1 MEITFMADVLEKET
15 FSFQTEVGQL
25 LEIVA
30 GSLYSNR
37 EVFLREL
44 VSNASDA
51 CDKLRY
57 AALTD
62 ASLSPSHDCAITLE
76 SNTKTKTLSISDNG
90 IGMNHADLLD
100 TLGTIAKSGTG
111 AFIEALKA
119 DEKEK
124 TSLIGQFGVGF
135 YSAFM
140 VASQVDVLTRKA
152 GEEEAWLWQSDG
164 KGSFTIAPAERETS
178 GTTVTLHLKKD
189 AKEFA
194 EETRIRHIIKT
205 YSEHISFPVKL
216 GDDTLNAA
224 EALWTR
230 PAKDIT
236 AEQYTEFYRHT
247 SHAYDEPWHVM
258 HNKVEGTL
266 NHTSLLFVPT
276 SQPFDLFEPE
286 RKSHVKLYVN
296 RVYITETTKDLIPA
310 YLRFLRGVVDSQ
322 DLSLNVSREM
332 LQSDPQ
338 LAKIKTSISKK
349 VLSELKK
356 KATKAPEEYAAFWG
370 NFGAVLKE
378 GLVEEIALRDRILE
392 ICRFASTGA
401 NELTSLT
408 DYVSRMK
415 AGQDAIYYIAGDDAA
430 KLAKSPHLEGFKA
443 KGVEVLL
450 LSDHVDEFWLQHIT
464 QHDGKPFK
472 SITRG
477 AADLDQVETDETKED
492 TEKPD
497 EADLSAL
504 IAAIK
509 AELGEAVKDVR
520 PSKRLTDSPVCLI
533 ADEGDMDVNLERL
546 LKRHGQLADGMPRVL
561 ELNPSH
567 ALIATLAAR
576 STSNAAS
583 EDDLLKDAAHLLLDQ
598 ARIVEGE
605 VPKDPSDFAR
615 RLGTVMARAFD
626 A

>member
-1 MEITFMADVLEKET
+1 MTEVIEKET

-57 AALTD
+57 AALTNANLAPTQD
-62 ASLSPSHDCAITLE
+62 FAISLEITA
-76 SNTKTKTLSISDNG
+76 KPKTLSITDNG
-90 IGMNHADLLD
+90 IGMSHADLLE

-119 DEKEK
+119 DEKDNVG
-124 TSLIGQFGVGF
+124 LIGQFGVGF

-140 VASQVDVLTRKA
+140 VASKVDVLTRKA
-152 GEEEAWLWQSDG
+152 GESEAWLWSSDG
-164 KGSFTIAPAERETS
+164 KGAFTIEPAERDTS

-194 EETRIRHIIKT
+194 EEARVHHIIKT

-236 AEQYTEFYRHT
+236 KDQYTEFYRHT
-247 SHAYDEPWHVM
+247 SHAFDEPWHVM
-258 HNKVEGTL
+258 HNRVEGTL

-276 SQPFDLFEPE
+276 VQPFDLFEPE

-296 RVYITETTKDLIPA
+296 RVYISDTTKDLIPA

-332 LQSDPQ
+332 LQTDPQ
-338 LAKIKTSISKK
+338 LAKIKASITKK

-356 KATKAPEEYAAFWG
+356 KATKASDEYAAFWG

-378 GLVEEIALRDRILE
+378 GLVEDAALRDRILE
-392 ICRFASTGA
+392 VCRFASTSADG
-401 NELTSLT
+401 LTSLT
-408 DYVSRMK
+408 EYVSRMK
-415 AGQDAIYYIAGDDAA
+415 TGQDTIFYIAGEDAP

-464 QHDGKPFK
+464 EHDGKLFK

-477 AADLDQVETDETKED
+477 AADLDQIEDDEKQED
-492 TEKPD
+492 APKAE
-497 EADLSAL
+497 EADLSGL
-504 IAAIK
+504 IAVIK
-509 AELGEAVKDVR
+509 AELGETVKDVR
-520 PSKRLTDSPVCLI
+520 SSKRLTESPVCLI
-533 ADEGDMDVNLERL
+533 ADDGDMDVNLERL
-546 LKRHGQLADGMPRVL
+546 LKRHGQLEHGMPRVL

-567 ALIATLAAR
+567 ALITKLAERTKSDDA
-576 STSNAAS
+576 NV
-583 EDDLLKDAAHLLLDQ
+583 DDLLKDAAHLLLDQ

-605 VPKDPSDFAR
+605 VPSDPTEFAR
-615 RLGTVMARAFD
+615 RLGTIMTRAFTG
-626 A
+626 

>member
-1 MEITFMADVLEKET
+1 MTDTLDKET

-62 ASLSPSHDCAITLE
+62 TSLVPSQDLAVTLE
-76 SNTKTKTLSISDNG
+76 INAGAGTLSIADNG
-90 IGMNHADLLD
+90 IGMSHADLLE

-119 DEKEK
+119 EEKDQVG
-124 TSLIGQFGVGF
+124 LIGQFGVGF

-140 VASQVDVLTRKA
+140 VASQVEVVTRKA
-152 GEEEAWLWQSDG
+152 GEAEAWLWSSDG
-164 KGSFTIAPAERETS
+164 KGSFTIETAQRDSS

-189 AKEFA
+189 DKEFA
-194 EETRIRHIIKT
+194 EEARIRHIIKT
-205 YSEHISFPVKL
+205 YSEHISFPIKL
-216 GDDTLNAA
+216 GDETLNSA

-236 AEQYTEFYRHT
+236 EEQYAEFYRHS
-247 SHAYDEPWHVM
+247 SHAYDAPWHVI

-266 NHTSLLFVPT
+266 NHTSLLFVP
-276 SQPFDLFEPE
+276 SAQPFDLFDAE
-286 RKSHVKLYVN
+286 RKSHVQLYVN
-296 RVYITETTKDLIPA
+296 RVFISETTTDLFPA

-332 LQSDPQ
+332 LQTDPI
-338 LAKIKTSISKK
+338 LAKIKAQISKK
-349 VLSELKK
+349 ILSELKK
-356 KATKAPEEYAAFWG
+356 KATKAPDEYSQFWG

-378 GLVEEIALRDRILE
+378 GLVEDPSLRDRILE
-392 ICRFASTGA
+392 ICRFSSNSEAA
-401 NELTSLT
+401 LTSLSG
-408 DYVSRMK
+408 YVERMK
-415 AGQDAIYYIAGDDAA
+415 EGQEAIYYITGEDAD
-430 KLAKSPHLEGFKA
+430 KLAQSPHLEGFKA
-443 KGVEVLL
+443 KGVEVLI

-464 QHDGKPFK
+464 ECEGKPFK

-477 AADLDQVETDETKED
+477 AADLDQVKADEQQED
-492 TEKPD
+492 QNKPED
-497 EADLSAL
+497 ADLSAL
-504 IAAIK
+504 IEMIK
-509 AELGEAVKDVR
+509 VELGETVKDVR

-533 ADEGDMDVNLERL
+533 ADDGDMDVNLERL
-546 LKRHGQLADGMPRVL
+546 LKRHGQLQNGAPRVL
-561 ELNPSH
+561 ELNPTH
-567 ALIATLAAR
+567 AIIAKLAERACAEG
-576 STSNAAS
+576 AAS
-583 EDDLLKDAAHLLLDQ
+583 DDLLSDAAHILFDQ
-598 ARIVEGE
+598 ARIIEGE
-605 VPKDPSDFAR
+605 TPNNPSDFVR
-615 RLGTVMARAFD
+615 RLGSVMARAFG

>member
-1 MEITFMADVLEKET
+1 MSETVEKET

-44 VSNASDA
+44 ISNASDA

-62 ASLSPSHDCAITLE
+62 AGLAPSQEFAITLE
-76 SNTKTKTLSISDNG
+76 NDAKKKVLSISDNG
-90 IGMNHADLLD
+90 IGMNHADLLE
-100 TLGTIAKSGTG
+100 TLGTIARSGTN
-111 AFIEALKA
+111 AFVKALTA
-119 DEKEK
+119 DDKDK
-124 TSLIGQFGVGF
+124 PGLIGQFGVGF

-152 GEEEAWLWQSDG
+152 GEAEAWLWSSYG
-164 KGSFTIAPAERETS
+164 KGEFSIEPAERAAN

-194 EETRIRHIIKT
+194 EKARIGHIIKT
-205 YSEHISFPVKL
+205 YSEHVSFPIKL
-216 GDDTLNAA
+216 GENTLNAA

-230 PAKDIT
+230 PAKDIS
-236 AEQYTEFYRHT
+236 EDQYAEFYRQS
-247 SHAYDEPWHVM
+247 SHAFDAPWHVM
-258 HNKVEGTL
+258 HNRVEGKL
-266 NHTSLLFVPT
+266 NHTSLLFVPST
-276 SQPFDLFEPE
+276 QPFDLFEPE
-286 RKSHVKLYVN
+286 RKNHVKLYVN
-296 RVYITETTKDLIPA
+296 RVFISEITKDLIPA

-322 DLSLNVSREM
+322 DLSLNISREM
-332 LQSDPQ
+332 LQTDPQ
-338 LAKIKTSISKK
+338 LAKIKTSITKK

-356 KATKAPEEYAAFWG
+356 KANKAPDEYATFWG
-370 NFGAVLKE
+370 NFGTVLKE
-378 GLVEEIALRDRILE
+378 GLVEDVALRDRILE
-392 ICRFASTGA
+392 LCRFAFSGSGD
-401 NELTSLT
+401 LTSLT

-415 AGQDAIYYIAGDDAA
+415 EGQEAIFYIAGEDAA
-430 KLAKSPHLEGFKA
+430 KLAQSPHLEGFKA

-464 QHDGKPFK
+464 EFDGKPFK

-477 AADLDQVETDETKED
+477 AADLDEIKAEQAEAEEG
-492 TEKPD
+492 KPE
-497 EADLSAL
+497 EADLSSL
-504 IAAIK
+504 IDAIK
-509 AELGEAVKDVR
+509 AELGDAVKDVR

-533 ADEGDMDVNLERL
+533 ADDGDMDVNLERL
-546 LKRHGQLADGMPRVL
+546 LKRHGQLQQGAPRVL

-567 ALIATLAAR
+567 KIIVKLAERAKDG
-576 STSNAAS
+576 N
-583 EDDLLKDAAHLLLDQ
+583 DDLLENAAHLLLDQ

-605 VPKDPSDFAR
+605 APADPPEFAR
-615 RLGTVMARAFD
+615 RLANVLEKAF
-626 A
+626 AT

>member
-1 MEITFMADVLEKET
+1 MTEVLEKET

-30 GSLYSNR
+30 SSLYSNR

-62 ASLSPSHDCAITLE
+62 ASIAPPDGFAITLGVD
-76 SNTKTKTLSISDNG
+76 KKTLSISDNG

-119 DEKEK
+119 EEKD
-124 TSLIGQFGVGF
+124 TPGLIGQFGVGF

-140 VASQVDVLTRKA
+140 VASTVDVLTRKA
-152 GEEEAWLWQSDG
+152 GETDAWLWSSDG
-164 KGSFTIAPAERETS
+164 KGGFTIEPATREAA

-194 EETRIRHIIKT
+194 EEARIRHIIKT

-230 PAKDIT
+230 PAKEISE
-236 AEQYTEFYRHT
+236 EQYGEFYKHT
-247 SHAYDEPWHVM
+247 SHAFDTPWHVM
-258 HNKVEGTL
+258 HNKVEGSL
-266 NHTSLLFVPT
+266 NHTSLLFVP
-276 SQPFDLFEPE
+276 SVQPFDLFDAE

-296 RVYITETTKDLIPA
+296 RVFISETTKDLIPA
-310 YLRFLRGVVDSQ
+310 YLRFLCGVVDSQ

-332 LQSDPQ
+332 LQTDPK
-338 LAKIKTSISKK
+338 LAKIKTQVTKK

-356 KATKAPEEYAAFWG
+356 KATKAPEDYAKFWG

-378 GLVEEIALRDRILE
+378 GLVEDPSLRDRILE
-392 ICRFASTGA
+392 VCRFASTG
-401 NELTSLT
+401 EDGLTSLAA
-408 DYVSRMK
+408 YVERMK
-415 AGQDAIYYIAGDDAA
+415 EGQEAIFYIAGDDAA
-430 KLAKSPHLEGFKA
+430 KLAQSPHLEGFKA

-464 QHDGKPFK
+464 EFEGKPLK

-477 AADLDQVETDETKED
+477 AADLDAIEAE
-492 TEKPD
+492 EKPD
-497 EADLSAL
+497 EDKPEEADLSKL

-509 AELGEAVKDVR
+509 AELGELVKDVR

-546 LKRHGQLADGMPRVL
+546 LKRHGQLQTGMPRVL

-567 ALIATLAAR
+567 AIITKLAERADGD
-576 STSNAAS
+576 A
-583 EDDLLKDAAHLLLDQ
+583 DDLLKDAAHLLLDQ

-605 VPKDPSDFAR
+605 TPTDAAAFAR
-615 RLGTVMARAFD
+615 RLGSVMSRAFEV
-626 A
+626 

>member
-1 MEITFMADVLEKET
+1 MTNVLEKKT

-62 ASLSPSHDCAITLE
+62 ASLSPSQDFAITLE
-76 SNTKTKTLSISDNG
+76 SNDKAKTLSISDNG
-90 IGMNHADLLD
+90 VGMNHADLLD

-119 DEKEK
+119 DKKDK

-152 GEEEAWLWQSDG
+152 GEKETWLWQSDG
-164 KGSFTIAPAERETS
+164 KGAFTIAPAERETS
-178 GTTVTLHLKKD
+178 GTTITLHLKKD

-194 EETRIRHIIKT
+194 EVTRIRHIIKT

-236 AEQYTEFYRHT
+236 SEQYTEFYRHT
-247 SHAYDEPWHVM
+247 SHAYDDPWHVI

-356 KATKAPEEYAAFWG
+356 KATKAPVEYAAFWG

-378 GLVEEIALRDRILE
+378 GLVEEIPLRDRILE
-392 ICRFASTGA
+392 ICRFTSTGA
-401 NELTSLT
+401 EVLTSLT

-415 AGQDAIYYIAGDDAA
+415 AGQDAIFYITGDDEA

-443 KGVEVLL
+443 KDVEVLL

-477 AADLDQVETDETKED
+477 AADLDRVEADETKED
-492 TEKPD
+492 SEKPD
-497 EADLSAL
+497 VADLSAL

-509 AELGEAVKDVR
+509 AELGDVVKDVR
-520 PSKRLTDSPVCLI
+520 PSKRLTDSSVCLI
-533 ADEGDMDVNLERL
+533 ADDGDMDVNLERL
-546 LKRHGQLADGMPRVL
+546 LKRHGQLTEGMPRVL

-567 ALIATLAAR
+567 ALITTLAKR
-576 STSNAAS
+576 STSDAAS
-583 EDDLLKDAAHLLLDQ
+583 ADDLLKDAAHLLLYQ

-605 VPKDPSDFAR
+605 VPTDPSDFAR
-615 RLGTVMARAFD
+615 RLGAVMARAFD
-626 A
+626 Q

>member
-1 MEITFMADVLEKET
+1 MTEVLEKET

-62 ASLSPSHDCAITLE
+62 ASLAPSQDFAITLE
-76 SNTKTKTLSISDNG
+76 ADKKTLSISDNG
-90 IGMNHADLLD
+90 IGMNHADLLE

-119 DEKEK
+119 DKK
-124 TSLIGQFGVGF
+124 DAPGLIGQFGVGF

-152 GEEEAWLWQSDG
+152 GEDEAWLWSSDG
-164 KGSFTIAPAERETS
+164 KGSFTIEPAERDS
-178 GTTVTLHLKKD
+178 AGTTVTLHLKKD

-194 EETRIRHIIKT
+194 DDARIRHIIKT

-216 GDDTLNAA
+216 GDNTLNAA

-247 SHAYDEPWHVM
+247 SHAFDAPWHVM

-266 NHTSLLFVPT
+266 NHTSLLFIPST
-276 SQPFDLFEPE
+276 QPFDLFEPE

-296 RVYITETTKDLIPA
+296 RVFISETTKDLIPA

-332 LQSDPQ
+332 LQTDPK
-338 LAKIKTSISKK
+338 LAKIRTQVTKK
-349 VLSELKK
+349 VLGELKK
-356 KATKAPEEYAAFWG
+356 KATKAPEDYARFWG

-378 GLVEEIALRDRILE
+378 GLVEDSALRDRILE
-392 ICRFASTGA
+392 VCRFASTSDGT
-401 NELTSLT
+401 LTSLAA
-408 DYVSRMK
+408 YKERMK
-415 AGQDAIYYIAGDDAA
+415 EGQEAIFYIAGEDAA
-430 KLAKSPHLEGFKA
+430 KLAQSPHLEGFKA

-464 QHDGKPFK
+464 EFEGKPFK

-477 AADLDQVETDETKED
+477 AADLDAIKADASKAEED
-492 TEKPD
+492 DSAE
-497 EADLSAL
+497 EADISAL

-520 PSKRLTDSPVCLI
+520 PSKRLTESPVCLI

-546 LKRHGQLADGMPRVL
+546 LKRHGQLHDGMPRVL

-567 ALIATLAAR
+567 AIITKLAERAR
-576 STSNAAS
+576 DGD
-583 EDDLLKDAAHLLLDQ
+583 DDLLRDAAHLLFDQ

-605 VPKDPSDFAR
+605 TPADPSAFAR
-615 RLGTVMARAFD
+615 RLGTVMSRAFG

>member
-1 MEITFMADVLEKET
+1 MSETLEKET

-57 AALTD
+57 ASLTD
-62 ASLSPSHDCAITLE
+62 ASLAVAEELAISLE
-76 SNTKTKTLSISDNG
+76 NDAKKKMLSISDNG
-90 IGMNHADLLD
+90 IGMNHADLLE
-100 TLGTIAKSGTG
+100 TLGTIASSGTS
-111 AFIEALKA
+111 AFIKALA
-119 DEKEK
+119 EDGEKPG
-124 TSLIGQFGVGF
+124 LIGQFGVGF

-140 VASQVDVLTRKA
+140 VATKVDVVTRKA
-152 GEEEAWLWQSDG
+152 GEAEAWLWSSDG
-164 KGSFTIAPAERETS
+164 KGEFSIEPAERATN

-205 YSEHISFPVKL
+205 YSEHVSFPINL
-216 GDDTLNAA
+216 GEDTLNSA

-230 PAKDIT
+230 QAKDVSD
-236 AEQYTEFYRHT
+236 EQYAEFYRQS
-247 SHAYDEPWHVM
+247 SHAFDTPWHVM
-258 HNKVEGTL
+258 HNRVEGKL
-266 NHTSLLFVPT
+266 NHTSLLFVPST
-276 SQPFDLFEPE
+276 QPFDLFEPE

-296 RVYITETTKDLIPA
+296 RVFISEITNDLIPA

-322 DLSLNVSREM
+322 DLSLNISREM
-332 LQSDPQ
+332 LQTDPQ
-338 LAKIKTSISKK
+338 LAKIKTSLTKK

-356 KATKAPEEYAAFWG
+356 KANKAPEEYATFWG
-370 NFGAVLKE
+370 NFGPVLKE
-378 GLVEEIALRDRILE
+378 GLVEDVALRDRLLE
-392 ICRFASTGA
+392 LCRFASTGSGDVTNLA
-401 NELTSLT
+401 

-415 AGQDAIYYIAGDDAA
+415 EGQEAIFYIAGEDAA
-430 KLAKSPHLEGFKA
+430 KLAQSPHLEGFKA

-450 LSDHVDEFWLQHIT
+450 FSDHVDEFWLQHIT
-464 QHDGKPFK
+464 EFDGKPFK

-477 AADLDQVETDETKED
+477 AADLDEINADETEAED
-492 TEKPD
+492 DKPE
-497 EADLSAL
+497 EADLSTL
-504 IAAIK
+504 IDAIK

-533 ADEGDMDVNLERL
+533 ADDGDMDVNLERL
-546 LKRHGQLADGMPRVL
+546 LKRHGQLQHGAPRVL

-567 ALIATLAAR
+567 KIIVKLAERAKVGKD
-576 STSNAAS
+576 N
-583 EDDLLKDAAHLLLDQ
+583 LLEDAAHLLLDQ

-605 VPKDPSDFAR
+605 TPADPPEFAR
-615 RLGTVMARAFD
+615 RLASVLEKAF
-626 A
+626 AS

>member
-1 MEITFMADVLEKET
+1 MSESTEKET

-62 ASLSPSHDCAITLE
+62 AQLSPTQDFAITLE
-76 SNTKTKTLSISDNG
+76 IGAKPKTLSISDNG
-90 IGMNHADLLD
+90 IGMNHADLLE

-111 AFIEALKA
+111 AFIDALKA
-119 DEKEK
+119 DEKDNVG
-124 TSLIGQFGVGF
+124 LIGQFGVGF

-140 VASQVDVLTRKA
+140 VASKVDVITRKA
-152 GEEEAWLWQSDG
+152 GEAEAWLWSSDG
-164 KGSFTIAPAERETS
+164 KGGFTIEPAERESS

-194 EETRIRHIIKT
+194 EDARVRHIIKT

-216 GDDTLNAA
+216 GDDILNTA
-224 EALWTR
+224 EALWTL
-230 PAKDIT
+230 PAKDVT
-236 AEQYTEFYRHT
+236 KDQYSEFYRHV
-247 SHAYDEPWHVM
+247 SHAFDEPWHVM

-276 SQPFDLFEPE
+276 AQPFDLFEPE

-296 RVYITETTKDLIPA
+296 RVYISDTTKDLIPA

-332 LQSDPQ
+332 LQTDPQ
-338 LAKIKTSISKK
+338 LAKIKSSITKK

-378 GLVEEIALRDRILE
+378 GLVEDVALRDRILE
-392 ICRFASTGA
+392 VCRFASTG
-401 NELTSLT
+401 EEGLTSLSE
-408 DYVSRMK
+408 YVSRMK
-415 AGQDAIYYIAGDDAA
+415 TGQDAIFYIAGEDAA

-450 LSDHVDEFWLQHIT
+450 LSDHVDEFWLQNIT
-464 QHDGKPFK
+464 EHDGKPFK

-477 AADLDQVETDETKED
+477 AADLDQVEDVEKQKD
-492 TEKPD
+492 SAKTE
-497 EADLSAL
+497 EADLSEL
-504 IAAIK
+504 IAVIK

-520 PSKRLTDSPVCLI
+520 SSKRLTDSPVCLI
-533 ADEGDMDVNLERL
+533 ADDGDMDVNLERL
-546 LKRHGQLADGMPRVL
+546 LKRHGQLEHGMPRVL

-567 ALIATLAAR
+567 ALITKLADR
-576 STSNAAS
+576 TISESDNA
-583 EDDLLKDAAHLLLDQ
+583 DDLLKDAAHLLLDQ

-605 VPKDPSDFAR
+605 VPPDPTEFAR
-615 RLGTVMARAFD
+615 RLGTVMTRAF
-626 A
+626 AA

>member
-1 MEITFMADVLEKET
+1 MADVAEKET

-25 LEIVA
+25 LDIVA

-57 AALTD
+57 ASLTD
-62 ASLSPSHDCAITLE
+62 ASLAPSEDLTITLE
-76 SNTKTKTLSISDNG
+76 SDAKAKTLSIADNG
-90 IGMNHADLLD
+90 IGMNHADLLE

-111 AFIEALKA
+111 AFIEALKSE
-119 DEKEK
+119 EKDQVG
-124 TSLIGQFGVGF
+124 LIGQFGVGF

-140 VASQVDVLTRKA
+140 VASNVDVLTRKA
-152 GEEEAWLWQSDG
+152 GEAEAWLWSSDG
-164 KGSFTIAPAERETS
+164 KGEFSIAPAARPS
-178 GTTVTLHLKKD
+178 CGTTVTLHLKKD

-194 EETRIRHIIKT
+194 EDVRIRHIIKT

-216 GDDTLNAA
+216 ADEILNAA
-224 EALWTR
+224 DALWTH
-230 PAKDIT
+230 PAKEIT
-236 AEQYTEFYRHT
+236 QEQYTEFYRYS
-247 SHAYDEPWHVM
+247 SHAFDAPWHVM
-258 HNKVEGTL
+258 HNRVEGML
-266 NHTSLLFVPT
+266 NHTSLLFIP
-276 SQPFDLFEPE
+276 SQQPFDLFEPE

-296 RVYITETTKDLIPA
+296 RVYISETTKDLIPA
-310 YLRFLRGVVDSQ
+310 FLRFLRGVVDSQ

-332 LQSDPQ
+332 LQNDPQ
-338 LAKIKTSISKK
+338 LAKIKTSITKK

-356 KATKAPEEYAAFWG
+356 KANKAPEEYATFWG

-378 GLVEEIALRDRILE
+378 GLVEDAALRDRILE

-401 NELTSLT
+401 GDLVSLAG
-408 DYVSRMK
+408 YVERMK
-415 AGQDAIYYIAGDDAA
+415 DGQEAIFYIAGDDAA
-430 KLAKSPHLEGFKA
+430 KLTQSPHLEGFKA

-464 QHDGKPFK
+464 EFDGKPFK

-477 AADLDQVETDETKED
+477 AADLDEITSE
-492 TEKPD
+492 EKPEEDKTD

-509 AELGEAVKDVR
+509 AELGAAVKDVR
-520 PSKRLTDSPVCLI
+520 SSKRLTDSPVCLI

-546 LKRHGQLADGMPRVL
+546 LKRHGQLEHGAPRVL
-561 ELNPSH
+561 ELNPGH
-567 ALIATLAAR
+567 AIIRNLADRAG
-576 STSNAAS
+576 SDTAS
-583 EDDLLKDAAHLLLDQ
+583 ADDLLTDAAHLLLDQ

-605 VPKDPSDFAR
+605 APSDAAEFAR
-615 RLGTVMARAFD
+615 RLGSVMTRAF
-626 A
+626 AS